1 MYPPKLWSKTIEP
14 RNYDQIYTYVQQELD
29 ECLGITDQLESDYYQ
44 STTGSLLLTSKQ
56 QSAKQPLS
64 VNTLLGWSRYLN
76 ELRNARSLYDIRNGK
91 TMRDL
96 LSDAKTGT
104 LPSQVSDEG
113 IFLMKRILDKTS
125 EQLYSQVP
133 TVANKIADCM
143 NLMEQYF
150 LSFYQIENIQEF
162 LLKKKPEKVPVGQRT
177 SSSHFALHGQEQ
189 SPWRSWDQTKAFGEV
204 ETNGLFRKFCPFDS
218 RPQKRCLYAWNLH
231 ASICFFFSVCVSL
244 SLPSAV
250 IRWWAIVF
258 LFP

>member
-1 MYPPKLWSKTIEP
+1 MG
-14 RNYDQIYTYVQQELD
+14 QELD
-29 ECLGITDQLESDYYQ
+29 ECLGLTNQLENDYYH

-64 VNTLLGWSRYLN
+64 VNTLLAWSGHLN
-76 ELRNARSLYDIRNGK
+76 ELRNARSLFDIRNGK

-125 EQLYSQVP
+125 DQLYSHVP

-150 LSFYQIENIQEF
+150 LSFYQIENIQDF
-162 LLKKKPEKVPVGQRT
+162 LLKKKKEKAPVGQRT
-177 SSSHFALHGQEQ
+177 SSSHSALHGQER
-189 SPWRSWDQTKAFGEV
+189 SPWRYGDQTKVSE
-204 ETNGLFRKFCPFDS
+204 ELEMNGLFRKFCPFDS
-218 RPQKRCLYAWNLH
+218 QPQKRCLYAWNLH
-231 ASICFFFSVCVSL
+231 ASICFLSSVCL

-250 IRWWAIVF
+250 IR
-258 LFP
+258 